1 MAEKAACL
9 ARLTRTFQNQFLKSR
24 VVTAAM
30 RILFLSYWGLNDGLT
45 TSTVFPHLRLLQER
59 ADVSSV
65 RLVTI
70 ERGPEAQAKLAFSPG
85 FPAGKITFEP
95 LRSRPSGNVILN
107 KIEDFTRFPKE
118 LIRQVGEFK
127 PDFILA
133 RGAPAGALAYLV
145 WQKTKLPFY
154 VESFEPHADYMLES
168 GVWRAY
174 DPRYLFQRHWEKR
187 QKQLALGLM
196 PVAENYRQQLI
207 SEGVPAGR
215 IVTVP
220 CSVDADA
227 FAYEAAVGQRV
238 RQRLGFAADATVGIY
253 VGKFGDIY
261 YDQEAFEL
269 FRSAADHFGP
279 AFRLIILTPNAEADV
294 RRKLAAVGLGPDRAF
309 VTKAPHAEVPDYL
322 SAADFAF
329 SPIRPAPC
337 RLFCSAIKIGEY
349 WANGL
354 PVLVTPGVGD
364 DSAIIA
370 AENGGAVF
378 DLSQPGS
385 VSAALAR
392 LAALM
397 QQPNYRTR
405 IHALAV
411 RYRSLNRTRE
421 AYDALLPVGEGGAEQ
436 RCRVI

>member
-1 MAEKAACL
+1 
-9 ARLTRTFQNQFLKSR
+9 
-24 VVTAAM
+24 M
-30 RILFLSYWGLNDGLT
+30 RILFLSYWGLHDGLT
-45 TSTVFPHLRLLQER
+45 TSTVFPHLRVLQNR
-59 ADVSSV
+59 ADVRAV

-70 ERGPEAQAKLAFSPG
+70 ERGPDAQAELQFKPEFVAD
-85 FPAGKITFEP
+85 KISFEP
-95 LRSRPSGNVILN
+95 LRSRPGRNVILN
-107 KIEDFTRFPKE
+107 KIEDFTRFPQE
-118 LIRQVGEFK
+118 LIRQVAEFK

-154 VESFEPHADYMLES
+154 VESFEPHAAYMRES

-187 QKQLALGLM
+187 QKQLAKGLM

-207 SEGVPAGR
+207 SEGVPAQR

-220 CSVDADA
+220 CSVDARA
-227 FAYEAAVGQRV
+227 FAFDAAAAQRV
-238 RQRLGFAADATVGIY
+238 RQRLGHLATAVVGIY

-261 YDQEAFEL
+261 YDQEAFDL
-269 FRSAADHFGP
+269 FRAAADYFGP
-279 AFRLIILTPNAEADV
+279 DFRLIVLTPNAEADV
-294 RRKLAAVGLGPDRAF
+294 RRKLQAVGLGPDQAF

-349 WANGL
+349 WASGL

-364 DSAIIA
+364 DSAIIE
-370 AENGGAVF
+370 AERGGAVF
-378 DLSQPGS
+378 DLTQPGS
-385 VSAALAR
+385 VPSALAR

-397 QQPNYRTR
+397 QEPDYRAR
-405 IHALAV
+405 IHEMAV
-411 RYRSLNRTRE
+411 RHRSLTRVQE
-421 AYDALLPVGEGGAEQ
+421 AYDQLLP
-436 RCRVI
+436 

>member
-1 MAEKAACL
+1 
-9 ARLTRTFQNQFLKSR
+9 
-24 VVTAAM
+24 M

-59 ADVSSV
+59 PDVAAV

-70 ERGPEAQAKLAFSPG
+70 ERGPDAQAELTFKTDFR
-85 FPAGKITFEP
+85 AGKISFEP
-95 LRSRPSGNVILN
+95 LRSRPGRNVILN

-118 LIRQVGEFK
+118 LLRQVETFK

-187 QKQLALGLM
+187 QKQLAIGLM

-207 SEGVPAGR
+207 REGVPASR

-220 CSVDADA
+220 CSVDAAA
-227 FAYEAAVGQRV
+227 FAPDVAAGQRV
-238 RQRLGFAADATVGIY
+238 RQRLGFITTATVGIY

-269 FRSAADHFGP
+269 FRAAADYFGSD
-279 AFRLIILTPNAEADV
+279 FRLIILSPNAETDV

-349 WANGL
+349 WASGL

-364 DSAIIA
+364 DSAIME
-370 AENGGAVF
+370 AERGGAVF
-378 DLSQPGS
+378 DLTQLGS
-385 VSAALAR
+385 VPAALAR

-397 QQPNYRTR
+397 QEPNYRTR
-405 IHALAV
+405 IHQLAL
-411 RYRSLNRTRE
+411 RHRSLDRTRM
-421 AYDALLPVGEGGAEQ
+421 AYDALLPVGERKKSAAAA
-436 RCRVI
+436 

>member
-1 MAEKAACL
+1 
-9 ARLTRTFQNQFLKSR
+9 
-24 VVTAAM
+24 M

-59 ADVSSV
+59 ADVSAV

-70 ERGPEAQAKLAFSPG
+70 ERGSGAQAELAFSPG
-85 FPAGKITFEP
+85 FPGDKITFEP
-95 LRSRPSGNVILN
+95 LRSRPSSNVILT

-127 PDFILA
+127 PDFMLA

-154 VESFEPHADYMLES
+154 VESFEPHADYMRES

-207 SEGVPAGR
+207 REGVPVDR

-220 CSVDADA
+220 CSVDAAA
-227 FAYEAAVGQRV
+227 FAFDDTVCYDIR
-238 RQRLGFAADATVGIY
+238 RRLGFVDPDVVVGIY
-253 VGKFGDIY
+253 VGKFGGIY
-261 YDQEAFEL
+261 YDEEAFTV
-269 FRSAADHFGP
+269 FRAALDHFGSV
-279 AFRLIILTPNAEADV
+279 FRLIILTPDLVAEV
-294 RRKLAAVGLGPDRAF
+294 NRKLVVVGFLPEHVF
-309 VTKAPHAEVPDYL
+309 ITKAPHVEVPGYL

-329 SPIRPAPC
+329 ATIKPAPC

-349 WANGL
+349 WASGL
-354 PVLVTPGVGD
+354 PVLIPPGVGD
-364 DSAIIA
+364 DSAI
-370 AENGGAVF
+370 AEAEGGGAVF
-378 DLSQPGS
+378 DLAQPGS
-385 VSAALAR
+385 MAQAFTALTTLLR
-392 LAALM
+392 
-397 QQPNYRTR
+397 QPDYRR
-405 IHALAV
+405 HIHGLAV
-411 RYRSLNRTRE
+411 RHRNVRRASE
-421 AYDALLPVGEGGAEQ
+421 AYAALLPAVSS
-436 RCRVI
+436 V